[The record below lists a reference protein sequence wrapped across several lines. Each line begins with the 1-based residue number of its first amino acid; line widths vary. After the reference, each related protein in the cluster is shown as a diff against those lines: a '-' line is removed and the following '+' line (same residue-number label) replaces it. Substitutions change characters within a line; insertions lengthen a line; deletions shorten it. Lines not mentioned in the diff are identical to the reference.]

1 MATGTITSMGL
12 GSGLDITSILESL
25 QEADEAVITAKEE
38 TITELQASQDEFNVL
53 NAILLDM
60 KSSASSLSLSSNFL
74 SRSVSVSSEILS
86 VSSSDGAETGTYS
99 VSVDQLAS
107 KSSFTSSGKSATTS
121 TIYVP
126 TSQQSDEGFSDTGTA
141 VVLEEDE
148 EMSITYG
155 TGDDR
160 EVITITGGA
169 GGYTLDALADAINND
184 TANDDGDGG
193 TYVTASVI
201 EDDEGNFH
209 LQIESTAGG
218 TGEDNRVMV
227 TVPPE
232 SMDFSAPDTTFSYA
246 VGDTQVSLT
255 VSADTS
261 LEDLAELINDDE
273 NNPGVTATVVNTG
286 YGDNPYRLVLT
297 ADNTGEDNRITVTQ
311 GLADLTL
318 TEQNGSGYVMT
329 SESAV
334 DFDTPLVIRPANNN
348 TQIVFEEETADGSVE
363 ELTATI
369 DTGVFTN
376 GEDLAEAIEKALEKA
391 SANSGNGIDYQVG
404 YNESTGKLEITEAG
418 TLESLT
424 IKWSDAGSTAAA
436 TLGFTEDQTITPA
449 ASSLNSQITIDHVT
463 YQRQG
468 NEDLSDLVSGVSLD
482 LTETGSANV
491 TITEETESIQE
502 DITAIV
508 DLFNDLLTEIDS
520 NDDYDEDEETWGT
533 LAKYS
538 SVDTMKSN
546 LLSLLQSRINTGGSI
561 TNFFDLGFEIN
572 EDGSVSLDEDTLTE
586 ALSSNFDD
594 VKAFF
599 IGNDDVEGIA
609 DQLNDHLLDLTKL
622 GGYIESETGAIDD
635 KIQSLE
641 DAIENETARIEK
653 KYETLTLQYVEMD
666 SYMREMESM
675 QSYVAEIFSATS
687 NDDE

>member
-1 MATGTITSMGL
+1 MGTGTITSMGL

-25 QEADEAVITAKEE
+25 QEADEVTITAKEE

-74 SRSVSVSSEILS
+74 SRSVSVSSEILR

-99 VSVDQLAS
+99 IEVDQLAS

-121 TIYVP
+121 TVYVP
-126 TSQQSDEGFSDTGTA
+126 TSQQSDDGFSDTDTT

-169 GGYTLDALADAINND
+169 GGYTLDDLADAINND
-184 TANDDGDGG
+184 AANDDGDGG

-209 LQIESTAGG
+209 LQIASTAGG

-246 VGDTQVSLT
+246 VGETQVSLT

-261 LEDLAELINDDE
+261 LEELAELINDDE
-273 NNPGVTATVVNTG
+273 DNPGVTASVVDTG
-286 YGDNPYRLVLT
+286 YGDNPYQLVLT
-297 ADNTGEDNRITVTQ
+297 ADSTGEDNRITITQ

-329 SESAV
+329 SESAI

-348 TQIVFEEETADGSVE
+348 TQIVFEEETADGDISQ
-363 ELTATI
+363 LTATI
-369 DTGVFTN
+369 DTAVFSN
-376 GEDLAEAIEKALEKA
+376 GEDLAEAIEEALEDA
-391 SANSGNGIDYQVG
+391 SADSGNGIDYQVS

-449 ASSLNSQITIDHVT
+449 ASSLNSQVTIDNVT

-468 NEDLSDLVSGVSLD
+468 NEDLSGLISGISLD
-482 LTETGSANV
+482 LTETGSANITV
-491 TITEETESIQE
+491 TEETESIKE
-502 DITAIV
+502 DIIAIV
-508 DLFNDLLTEIDS
+508 SLFNDLLTEIDS

-561 TNFFDLGFEIN
+561 TTFFDLGFEIS

-599 IGNDDVEGIA
+599 IGNDDVEGLA

-622 GGYIESETGAIDD
+622 GGYIESETGSIDD
-635 KIQSLE
+635 KIESLE
-641 DAIENETARIEK
+641 DAIENETERIEK

-687 NDDE
+687 DDDD